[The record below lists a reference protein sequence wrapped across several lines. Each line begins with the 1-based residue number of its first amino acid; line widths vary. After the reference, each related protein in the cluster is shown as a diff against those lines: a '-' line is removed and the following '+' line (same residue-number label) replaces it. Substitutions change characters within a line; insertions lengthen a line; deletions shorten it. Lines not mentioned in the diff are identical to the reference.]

1 VNTTRQW
8 LIKCKYPEAKILV
21 IDDAEE
27 FIDLISITL
36 RKAGYKNIVTLLDP
50 VLSPDYI
57 CSEQPD
63 VILLDYEMP
72 GLNGLEI
79 LKAVASRKT
88 YSYLPVLILTANDDL
103 QIRRNCLESGAQD
116 FIQKPF
122 EKMDLLL
129 KINNVIHV
137 SMIYKRLESE
147 NSKLGDTVRNQKSA
161 ITTERSS
168 RQEAEEKLQHHIYH
182 DLLTNLPNKLRFTE
196 YLLQEINIVNQ
207 DNSTLAIFVLTLDN
221 LRDINY
227 TLGHINGDS
236 IIKTL
241 SQRLESF
248 TLNNDDLFET
258 ENHTKNQLAR
268 ISGNS
273 FAILAPNITDKDQSL
288 LIAEHIS
295 ELIDD
300 PISINDLRVTLQGH
314 VGIVHYPV
322 HGGDVDTLLKNADIA
337 AYQAKSQSKRSEI
350 YSHRND
356 DFTRIKL
363 EMAQSLSQA
372 IEEDT
377 LNLYLQPKLSL
388 ARNEVIGFEFLLRWE
403 DPILGFVPPE
413 QIVSTAEKTGLIS
426 SLTRWVIKRAVR
438 VGKRLADHGYPLS
451 LAINVTASDILDIT
465 TMQHLIHVLRQY
477 NVNADRIILEI
488 TEGTMVQDQT
498 KTMEIIRQYSKL
510 GVKLSID
517 DFGTGYSSLA
527 YLQKLHVDELK
538 IDRSFIM
545 DLDTNTNNQ
554 KIVQSI
560 IDIAHHLNLSVVAEG
575 IENQN
580 IYDLLQAYH
589 CDVAQGYHMA
599 KPMPEDQIFIFLEQH
614 FSNLQKNIRKTS

>member
-1 VNTTRQW
+1 VKTHKQW
-8 LIKCKYPEAKILV
+8 QIKCKYPTAKILI
-21 IDDAEE
+21 IDDTEE
-27 FIDLISITL
+27 FINLISVTL
-36 RKAGYKNIVTLLDP
+36 RKAGYKNILTLLDP
-50 VLSPDYI
+50 VQSPNYI
-57 CSEQPD
+57 FAEQPD

-72 GLNGLEI
+72 GLNGLDI
-79 LKAVASRKT
+79 LKVVASKDC
-88 YSYLPVLILTANDDL
+88 YKYLPVLILTANDDL
-103 QIRRNCLESGAQD
+103 EIRRNFLESGAQD

-122 EKMDLLL
+122 EKLDLLL

-182 DLLTNLPNKLRFTE
+182 DLLTNLPNKLRFNE
-196 YLLQEINIVNQ
+196 SLLQEIHFAKQ
-207 DNSTLAIFVLTLDN
+207 DDSTLTIFVLILDN

-227 TLGHINGDS
+227 TLGHVNGDS
-236 IIKTL
+236 IIRTL

-248 TLNNDDLFET
+248 THNNDKLFET
-258 ENHTKNQLAR
+258 DNHTKNKLAR

-273 FAILAPNITDKDQSL
+273 FAILAPKITDKDQSL
-288 LIAEHIS
+288 LIAERIS

-300 PISINDLRVTLQGH
+300 PITINDLRVTFQGH

-337 AYQAKSQSKRSEI
+337 AYQAKSQSKKIGI

-356 DFTRIKL
+356 DFTRVKL

-372 IEEDT
+372 IAEDA

-388 ARNEVIGFEFLLRWE
+388 ARNEVIGFEFLLRWQ
-403 DPILGFVPPE
+403 DPILGIVPPE

-426 SLTRWVIKRAVR
+426 SLTRWVIKRAIR

-465 TMQHLIHVLRQY
+465 TMQHLIHVMRQY
-477 NVNADRIILEI
+477 NVNADRVILEI
-488 TEGTMVQDQT
+488 TEGTMVQDPT
-498 KTMEIIRQYSKL
+498 KTMEIIKQYSKL

-527 YLQKLHVDELK
+527 YLQKLQVDELK

-545 DLDTNTNNQ
+545 DLDTNENNQ

-575 IENQN
+575 IENQT
-580 IYDLLQAYH
+580 IFDLLKKYH
-589 CDVAQGYHMA
+589 CDVAQGYHIA
-599 KPMPEDQIFIFLEQH
+599 KPMQEDQIFVFLDKH
-614 FSNLQKNIRKTS
+614 FSNLQQDIRKTS